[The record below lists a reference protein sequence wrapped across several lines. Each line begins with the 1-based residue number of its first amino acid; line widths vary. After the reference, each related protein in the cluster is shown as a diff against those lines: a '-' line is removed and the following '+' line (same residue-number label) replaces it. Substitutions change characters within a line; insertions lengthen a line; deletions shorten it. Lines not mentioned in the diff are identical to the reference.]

1 MASLVDLVAASPEDD
16 GPRLVWADAVG
27 GERGEFVVIQCA
39 LARGDRSPAD
49 SGKLR
54 RRQRELLQAHGKAW
68 SELAGIA
75 TSVTFQRG
83 FVEAA
88 AIDTGRFV
96 EETDDIFQRAPLL
109 RSLTA
114 LGLATRND
122 ETPVARERLEA
133 LFNSPAM
140 RRLEGLY
147 LHDAEHVVERETG
160 EYLHETGY
168 TITSYGREALELAA
182 GATHLRTF
190 GMQGSAPL
198 HEATFLARVERL
210 WPFTYET
217 NLAALVA
224 KLPALTAIELTS
236 HELIPHLPATLREL
250 GLRLTTGEFHD
261 DKLAMLAASPCAG
274 SLERLALA
282 SASLS
287 DVSALGRLPRLRSLC
302 LREVSLGPS
311 YNPPLDRFLA
321 TLPDMPALRELR
333 VFSNL
338 RPDSARLVAERY
350 GAQLELLDL
359 RSAHNTHDAKLDDL
373 VAGDVMRGFPS
384 VYTPLICVGGD
395 APAPFWE
402 ETCLATP

>member
-1 MASLVDLVAASPEDD
+1 VASLVDLAAASPDD
-16 GPRLVWADAVG
+16 DDARLVWADAVG
-27 GERGEFVVIQCA
+27 GERGELVVIQCA
-39 LARGDRSPAD
+39 LARGDLSPAD

-75 TSVTFQRG
+75 THVTFQRG

-88 AIDTGRFV
+88 SIDTGRFV
-96 EETDDIFQRAPLL
+96 AEADDIFRRAPLL

-122 ETPVARERLEA
+122 ATPVARDRLERL
-133 LFNSPAM
+133 FDSPAM

-147 LHDAEHVVERETG
+147 IQDPEHVVEYESG
-160 EYLHETGY
+160 QYLHETGY
-168 TITSYGREALELAA
+168 DITSYGRDALELAA
-182 GATHLRTF
+182 GTQLRAF

-198 HEATFLARVERL
+198 HEATFLSRVERL

-217 NLAALVA
+217 NLVALVA
-224 KLPALTAIELTS
+224 KLPALTAIELSS
-236 HELIPHLPATLREL
+236 HELVPHLPATLREL
-250 GLRLTTGEFHD
+250 GLRLTDSAFHD

-274 SLERLALA
+274 SLERLAMT
-282 SASLS
+282 SASFS

-302 LREVSLGPS
+302 LREVSLGTS

-338 RPDSARLVAERY
+338 RSDSGRVVAERY

-359 RSAHNTHDAKLDDL
+359 RSAHNLHDAELDDL
-373 VAGDVMRGFPS
+373 VAGDIMRGFPS
-384 VYTPLICVGGD
+384 VYLPLLCVGGN

-402 ETCLATP
+402 ETCIATL

>member
-1 MASLVDLVAASPEDD
+1 MASLLDLAAASPDDD

-39 LARGDRSPAD
+39 LARGELPPAD
-49 SGKLR
+49 SSKLR

-75 TSVTFQRG
+75 THVTFHRG

-96 EETDDIFQRAPLL
+96 DEANDIFRRAPLL
-109 RSLTA
+109 RSLSA
-114 LGLATRND
+114 LGLATRD
-122 ETPVARERLEA
+122 DATPVARERLET
-133 LFNSPAM
+133 LFGSHTM

-147 LHDAEHVVERETG
+147 IQDPEHVVEYESG
-160 EYLHETGY
+160 QYLHETGY
-168 TITSYGREALELAA
+168 DVTSYGRDALELAA
-182 GATHLRTF
+182 TATHLRAF
-190 GMQGSAPL
+190 GMQGRAPL
-198 HEATFLARVERL
+198 HEATFLSRVERL

-217 NLAALVA
+217 NLVALVA

-236 HELIPHLPATLREL
+236 HELIRHLPTTLREL
-250 GLRLTTGEFHD
+250 GLRLTTSAFHD
-261 DKLAMLAASPCAG
+261 DKLEMLAAAPCAG
-274 SLERLALA
+274 SLERLALT

-302 LREVSLGPS
+302 LREVSLGTS

-338 RPDSARLVAERY
+338 RPDSGRLVAERY

-359 RSAHNTHDAKLDDL
+359 RSAHNLHDQKLDHL
-373 VAGDVMRGFPS
+373 VAGDIMRGFPS
-384 VYTPLICVGGD
+384 VYLPLLCVGGN

-402 ETCLATP
+402 ETCIAV